1 MKAGHKAPP
10 EPRLHDGQGR
20 FCQAKGRLRPFDYAL
35 TIFDDPGGVNGESVM
50 AAIDSISIVRT
61 RIGERIAEIEER
73 VARLKPVDICSR
85 MEAIRNMAAEH
96 GMAAL
101 EGLADFAAH
110 HALMPG
116 HVAATRACLEHMD
129 EALMSDASA
138 AAHDRESIL
147 AALAVRLH

>member
-1 MKAGHKAPP
+1 
-10 EPRLHDGQGR
+10 
-20 FCQAKGRLRPFDYAL
+20 
-35 TIFDDPGGVNGESVM
+35 M
-50 AAIDSISIVRT
+50 AAANYSGDSLNIVRA
-61 RIGERIAEIEER
+61 RIGERIAEIEDR
-73 VARLKPVDICSR
+73 VAQLKPVDICAR
-85 MEAIRNMAAEH
+85 MEAIRRMASDH

-101 EGLADFAAH
+101 EGLADYGAH

-129 EALMSDASA
+129 EALMSDD